1 MVQSERTKVKLTN
14 TELNVLRVMA
24 EKDIAWTWM
33 MLDRT
38 LAIRGI
44 AGFGNVANIVTRL
57 VNMGMVET
65 VYDESTSK
73 PRYRVSE
80 QGHQLLRKLH
90 DD

>member
-1 MVQSERTKVKLTN
+1 MKLIN

-57 VNMGMVET
+57 VNNGMVET
-65 VYDESTSK
+65 VYDESASK
-73 PRYRVSE
+73 PRYSVSE
-80 QGHQLLRKLH
+80 QGHQLLRKPH

>member
-1 MVQSERTKVKLTN
+1 MKVTN

-24 EKDIAWTWM
+24 EKETDWTWI

-44 AGFGNVANIVTRL
+44 AGFSNVANIVASL
-57 VNMGMVET
+57 VNNGMVEA
-65 VYDESTSK
+65 VYIENASK

-80 QGHQLLRKLH
+80 QGHQLLRENN
-90 DD
+90 DN

>member
-1 MVQSERTKVKLTN
+1 MTMTN
-14 TELNVLRVMA
+14 NEFNVLRVMA

-57 VNMGMVET
+57 VNNGMVET

-80 QGHQLLRKLH
+80 QGHQLLRNPH

>member
-1 MVQSERTKVKLTN
+1 MKITH

-24 EKDIAWTWM
+24 EKQPDWTWI

-44 AGFGNVANIVTRL
+44 EGFSNVANIVASL
-57 VNMGMVET
+57 VNNGMVEA
-65 VYDESTSK
+65 VYIENASK

-80 QGHQLLRKLH
+80 
-90 DD
+90 

>member
-1 MVQSERTKVKLTN
+1 MKLIN
-14 TELNVLRVMA
+14 TDLNVLRVMA

-57 VNMGMVET
+57 VNLEMVDT

-73 PRYRVSE
+73 PRYRVSG
-80 QGHQLLRKLH
+80 QGHQLLRKPH
-90 DD
+90 DS